1 MQRKPELGRPGTTG
15 PVRKPYSRPKLTR
28 YGAVN
33 SLTRSGLSTKSE
45 GSPFLRKIGSDRRLK
60 ENVVLVG
67 THPLGPGLY
76 LFEYRPEFRDVHG
89 HGRQF
94 GLMADEVAAVMP
106 EAVSSDAE
114 GYLAVDYGAL
124 GVERDPPG

>member
-76 LFEYRPEFRDVHG
+76 LFEYRVGDHLLFYEFIQLKRG
-89 HGRQF
+89 HLQHFDTLTQLRRQDH
-94 GLMADEVAAVMP
+94 L
-106 EAVSSDAE
+106 
-114 GYLAVDYGAL
+114 LL
-124 GVERDPPG
+124 